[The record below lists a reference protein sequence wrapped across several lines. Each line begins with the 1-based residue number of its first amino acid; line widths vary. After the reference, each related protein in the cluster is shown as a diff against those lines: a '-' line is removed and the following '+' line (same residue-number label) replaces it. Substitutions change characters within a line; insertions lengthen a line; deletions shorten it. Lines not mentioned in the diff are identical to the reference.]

1 MPNPFKLLQVS
12 IGRFYFGYR
21 GRFIKW

>member
-1 MPNPFKLLQVS
+1 MPNPFKLLQLS

-21 GRFIKW
+21 GLFI

>member
-21 GRFIKW
+21 GRFI